1 MDIPVPGQVPSVAGQ
16 KKKSLSFSVSR
27 VLNTFFFHIWYS
39 LISLSEYRSQ
49 ILCQKKQGKGS
60 MLKSILF
67 FQDRLRDEVVRQFSP
82 SPSSPVSLQDLERA
96 PYTEAFLLEV
106 GKGLGALAAYRF
118 WEICLLFWQKREGAW
133 LVGYWVKK
141 VWQGKKYGLEIEIP
155 ASKNAIKK
163 NFRAMLLSLRYK
175 LHQKTEWCATK
186 TTSHCLTDKTT
197 NSV

>member
-1 MDIPVPGQVPSVAGQ
+1 
-16 KKKSLSFSVSR
+16 
-27 VLNTFFFHIWYS
+27 
-39 LISLSEYRSQ
+39 
-49 ILCQKKQGKGS
+49 

-133 LVGYWVKK
+133 LVGY
-141 VWQGKKYGLEIEIP
+141 
-155 ASKNAIKK
+155 
-163 NFRAMLLSLRYK
+163 
-175 LHQKTEWCATK
+175 
-186 TTSHCLTDKTT
+186 
-197 NSV
+197 